1 MRIRIFYP
9 AHKKPKKNSSSP
21 ISRNKSE
28 LLSGFYFYFYFFV
41 GEAMAKNPDNLH
53 FEKVRPD
60 VHFVSQKEDMSGEK
74 VSGNPDVDCNE
85 YSLSSARRRGC
96 QPSAATRHM

>member
-9 AHKKPKKNSSSP
+9 TQKKEPRRTVLRPSAVINP
-21 ISRNKSE
+21 NCCRC
-28 LLSGFYFYFYFFV
+28 FFFV
-41 GEAMAKNPDNLH
+41 AKARAKNPDNLS

-60 VHFVSQKEDMSGEK
+60 VHFVSQKEDVSGGK

-85 YSLSSARRRGC
+85 YSVSSARRRGC

>member
-9 AHKKPKKNSSSP
+9 AHKKPKNSSSP

-28 LLSGFYFYFYFFV
+28 LSSVFFWG
-41 GEAMAKNPDNLH
+41 GEAMAKNPVNLY

-85 YSLSSARRRGC
+85 YSVSSARR
-96 QPSAATRHM
+96 